1 MASGAVK
8 TAIDIGAR
16 VIVVLSQTGRVAGY
30 IAKFRPCVSCLMLTP
45 DLVAARQASGLLL
58 GTHTVQVDSLEATEE
73 LIQETCYE
81 LVESGDVEVGD
92 KVVIVAGRKAGMR
105 EQLRIVEV
113 QGENC
118 KSYGHFVKDAIEHP
132 GDSQG
137 EGGDSFHYRSDML
150 LKFGKSIRGPQ
161 V

>member
-8 TAIDIGAR
+8 TAIDIGAK
-16 VIVVLSQTGRVAGY
+16 VIVVFSLTGRMASY

-58 GTHTVQVDSLEATEE
+58 GTHTVQVDSLEETEE
-73 LIQETCYE
+73 LIEETCYE
-81 LVESGDVEVGD
+81 LVEAGDVEVGD
-92 KVVIVAGRKAGMR
+92 TIVIVAGRKAGMR

-113 QGENC
+113 EGSKC
-118 KSYGHFVKDAIEHP
+118 KSHGHFRKDAIETI
-132 GDSQG
+132 GDNEG
-137 EGGDSFHYRSDML
+137 EGSFHYRRDML
-150 LKFGKSIRGPQ
+150 LKFGQSVRG